1 MTERGLEALDPQ
13 VTSLTAVLRKPVQ
26 VWYLEMASPEELRP
40 AAPVEAQI
48 EVVEDPAV
56 NRRFYEQV
64 GRAHHWVDNLG
75 RDDDWWAEHAAGK
88 TTLVA
93 SMDGEPAG
101 YATLNPLL
109 DGSVDVAYFGILPRF
124 QGRGLG
130 GHLLTEAVR
139 MAWDMGAERVT
150 LNTCALD
157 GQGALPNYKRR
168 GFTVVREAIEER
180 GISDLAAS

>member
-1 MTERGLEALDPQ
+1 M
-13 VTSLTAVLRKPVQ
+13 LTNIAAVQRKPVK

-40 AAPVEAQI
+40 AAAVETAI
-48 EVVEDPAV
+48 EVVHDPDV
-56 NRRFYEQV
+56 NRRFYEEV

-93 SMDGEPAG
+93 HLDGEPAG
-101 YATLNPLL
+101 YAALHPLPN
-109 DGSVDVAYFGILPRF
+109 GSVDVAYFGILPRF

-139 MAWDMGAERVT
+139 RAWALGAERVT

-157 GQGALPNYKRR
+157 GPGALPNYRRR
-168 GFTVVREAIEER
+168 GFAVVREAVEER
-180 GISDLAAS
+180 GISDPITP